1 MIGLLAL
8 CIVNSLNYIY
18 YIFSIILVQLDFKRI
33 KAMLHFD
40 YCDAALPVCIIYCKS
55 LYVFTDIYFKH
66 VISIVRL

>member
-18 YIFSIILVQLDFKRI
+18 YILSIIFVQLDFKLFKRI

-55 LYVFTDIYFKH
+55 L
-66 VISIVRL
+66 